1 MIGILISLGQFRNEL
16 LALGV
21 DALQLPL
28 QTWQTL
34 PLGVSRTTGLDTTN
48 VRLDLLATTKK
59 ILSDIASNDDLCRL
73 LRQLPIQKFSALSVQ
88 CLDRLA
94 DCNRPRLLNGVEVM
108 PRRVDA

>member
-34 PLGVSRTTGLDTTN
+34 PLGVGRTTGLD
-48 VRLDLLATTKK
+48 LLETTKK

-73 LRQLPIQKFSALSVQ
+73 LRQLPIQTFSALSVQ

-108 PRRVDA
+108 PRGVDA